1 MSRATPTV
9 GLLYPGEMGASIG
22 AALRALGTPVLWLSR
37 GRSPAT
43 RARAE
48 TALLTEATSLTALLQ
63 ASSFVLSICPP
74 EAAQQLATEVASR
87 HFQGVYVD
95 ANAVSPQSILR
106 MAALIEGEGADFVDG
121 GIIGSPAGPGGD
133 TRLYLSGARAS
144 PVAAL
149 FQGSNRLSTTVLDA
163 PLGAASALKMC
174 FAAWTKGSTALLL
187 AVRAAAVKMDVEGP
201 LLDQWDSSHPELA
214 ERFAGIV
221 RSSPRKA
228 WRFVAEMDQIA
239 QSFEA
244 VEVTGAFHRAAADVY
259 SRLSGFRDQMPG
271 PGLDEMLS
279 ALAGQ
284 QSPSPSERENVAEA
298 D

>member
-1 MSRATPTV
+1 
-9 GLLYPGEMGASIG
+9 MGASIG
-22 AALRALGTPVLWLSR
+22 AALRAQGTPVLWLSR

-48 TALLTEATSLTALLQ
+48 AARLTETTSLTVLLQ
-63 ASSFVLSICPP
+63 ASSVVLSICPP
-74 EAAQQLATEVASR
+74 EAAQQVATEVASR

-95 ANAVSPQSILR
+95 ANAVSPQSVLR

-121 GIIGSPAGPGGD
+121 GIIGSPAEPGGD
-133 TRLYLSGARAS
+133 TRLYLAGVRAS

-163 PLGAASALKMC
+163 PLGAASALKVC

-187 AVRAAAVKMDVEGP
+187 AVRAAAVKLGVEGP

-214 ERFAGIV
+214 ERFAGTV

-271 PGLDEMLS
+271 PDLDEVLS

-284 QSPSPSERENVAEA
+284 QSSSPSEREKVADA